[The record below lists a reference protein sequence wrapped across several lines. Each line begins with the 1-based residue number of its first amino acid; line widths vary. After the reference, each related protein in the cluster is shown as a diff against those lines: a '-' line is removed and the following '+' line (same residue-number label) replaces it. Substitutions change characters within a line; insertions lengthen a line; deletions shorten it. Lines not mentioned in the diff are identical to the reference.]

1 MILHAFAMRGFS
13 QSRGRLLLGPPIVGD
28 FCSPALIF
36 RETLGEAVTDDNIRA
51 IARQSRDACYR
62 VNANSL
68 STEGG
73 AKSMEKRRKEFA
85 TGSYIGT
92 FEKFE
97 HMCDHMEAGFR
108 EIDGCED
115 FVLDRSLVIAVPEF
129 VVEEHDRV
137 LNSAAMVDSAGRP
150 LGLQHQGG
158 DISGTACPPIGY
170 VQVFPRI
177 VRILIQMLR
186 LLSFVGCRFFSHV
199 QLVLTC
205 MRGRLTIR
213 LRIDNNR
220 CCRHIQFSPAVAI
233 RIQR

>member
-1 MILHAFAMRGFS
+1 MNAIMREDCMDLLHEERGEHRAMS
-13 QSRGRLLLGPPIVGD
+13 HTGPQPKLVK
-28 FCSPALIF
+28 SL
-36 RETLGEAVTDDNIRA
+36 EKKA
-51 IARQSRDACYR
+51 IALLSHEKELSEEVTQSNTDVTRHYD
-62 VNANSL
+62 
-68 STEGG
+68 
-73 AKSMEKRRKEFA
+73 
-85 TGSYIGT
+85 
-92 FEKFE
+92 
-97 HMCDHMEAGFR
+97 
-108 EIDGCED
+108 
-115 FVLDRSLVIAVPEF
+115 
-129 VVEEHDRV
+129 VEEHDRV